1 MVSEYGSLPFPICRQ
16 LLSGQ
21 LDQCARLS
29 FPCSLYWIQSLQIIF
44 LWTKLNTC
52 EVYVCLV
59 AMNSIILLWVISM
72 WLESCDINYIRY
84 LTRTC
89 RLFADEH
96 SLSFFLG
103 EKKCQVSMYWE
114 KKSKCFVK
122 KKNLSVRRKKRKIFK
137 VWRGGKMFKYR
148 ISGVRKKKKSSESK
162 IFGNFAKFVL
172 TGWKVEVKLLFEN
185 KNDCGCRVW
194 A

>member
-1 MVSEYGSLPFPICRQ
+1 
-16 LLSGQ
+16 
-21 LDQCARLS
+21 
-29 FPCSLYWIQSLQIIF
+29 
-44 LWTKLNTC
+44 
-52 EVYVCLV
+52 VCLV
-59 AMNSIILLWVISM
+59 AMNSIILLWVISVY
-72 WLESCDINYIRY
+72 LKSCDINYIRY

-96 SLSFFLG
+96 SLSFFW
-103 EKKCQVSMYWE
+103 EKKNVKCRCIE
-114 KKSKCFVK
+114 KKKSKCFVK

-185 KNDCGCRVW
+185 KKMIAGVGFEPNHVW
-194 A
+194 APCWLKSSITWANWKIGKENVEVENFLQ